1 MNSRITTWIVLA
13 ILLLK
18 LGYGCFL
25 LLQPFFSEIFLALV
39 LVIVFYPVYSWLERK
54 TGRPNLASWICTLGT
69 GILFLVPVTIL
80 GVVISQ
86 EMKHALDA
94 ISSPESLERFDRAVQ
109 FFSAKLGWDSAKTNE
124 FIQSRLSGLSSSL
137 LSNAL
142 KSIQGLGSWVFSS
155 VVTLT
160 TMFFLFRGGR
170 LLMDQSKHW
179 IPLPTAMV
187 NGLFE
192 ETRRLMFANVYG
204 VLAVALAQGALTTV
218 GFWMTGLPSGIFWGS
233 LAALLSVL
241 PFIGA
246 GLIWI
251 PAVIYLAS
259 IGALT
264 KAGILLAWGLLVVSM
279 ADNVIRP
286 IVLSESARMNTAIM
300 IFALLGGIDAFG
312 LVGLFAGPIVISL
325 AIAVAKLLKE
335 YSTVVGLNS
344 ESESIS
350 S

>member
-1 MNSRITTWIVLA
+1 
-13 ILLLK
+13 
-18 LGYGCFL
+18 
-25 LLQPFFSEIFLALV
+25 
-39 LVIVFYPVYSWLERK
+39 
-54 TGRPNLASWICTLGT
+54 
-69 GILFLVPVTIL
+69 
-80 GVVISQ
+80 
-86 EMKHALDA
+86 
-94 ISSPESLERFDRAVQ
+94 
-109 FFSAKLGWDSAKTNE
+109 
-124 FIQSRLSGLSSSL
+124 
-137 LSNAL
+137 
-142 KSIQGLGSWVFSS
+142 
-155 VVTLT
+155 
-160 TMFFLFRGGR
+160 
-170 LLMDQSKHW
+170 
-179 IPLPTAMV
+179 
-187 NGLFE
+187 
-192 ETRRLMFANVYG
+192 LMFANVYG

-259 IGALT
+259 IGALA

-300 IFALLGGIDAFG
+300 FFALLGGIDAFG
-312 LVGLFAGPIVISL
+312 LVGLFAGPIVFSL